1 MIQTVSP
8 KAPVRRNAP
17 CPCGSGKRYKHCHG
31 AFVAQPISFAPNR
44 FAEFEAQIFAAAD
57 ASGDPAIRLNYRIE
71 RLIMEGKSHEAA
83 ALLIQELPRFRL
95 TNSPLVFGMRN
106 GTSIQRLHHESLD
119 NLTSAD
125 VYFGRGQAILKRREK
140 IKRKTIEQDTLLNC
154 QANCPKCS
162 DDIQEQGML

>member
-1 MIQTVSP
+1 MIEIVSP
-8 KAPVRRNAP
+8 ETPVRRNDP
-17 CPCGSGKRYKHCHG
+17 CPCGSEKRYEHCHG
-31 AFVAQPISFAPNR
+31 GPIFFAPNR

-140 IKRKTIEQDTLLNC
+140 IKRKIIEQRRRLHQ
-154 QANCPKCS
+154 QA
-162 DDIQEQGML
+162 IAT